1 MHVNE
6 LTSNMQRQIANVKT
20 RAEIGRANEENWNTK
35 SGSLFCSLKNF
46 GGGFIATQRIN
57 RYGQHKFARDKLSD
71 VDGDAT
77 LVPTAVTAHGVRQ
90 L

>member
-1 MHVNE
+1 VHVNE
-6 LTSNMQRQIANVKT
+6 LSGNMQRQIANVKT
-20 RAEIGRANEENWNTK
+20 CAEIGRTYKQYWNAES
-35 SGSLFCSLKNF
+35 SGLLCSFKNF
-46 GGGFIATQRIN
+46 GGGFVATQRIN
-57 RYGQHKFARDKLSD
+57 RNGQHKFARDKLSD